1 MWAAISLFQAVAD
14 RRWPSLA
21 TSDRQDVNSRVRK
34 VIDLIEDRPVGED
47 NPVPLL
53 HSGGFMNMPEQMK
66 FRTDP
71 HHALPQ
77 KGIAV
82 VDLIRKVKNI
92 IGRLMGDKNVRVRRY
107 IHKIILRTP
116 VNRIL
121 EEHRHAVEFDPI
133 NLDSGITEIVAI
145 LVKPLKPRSPKTKV
159 VIAGDEDLVPVG
171 QIAEPFHKVQSLPF
185 GSHHSEIP

>member
-1 MWAAISLFQAVAD
+1 
-14 RRWPSLA
+14 
-21 TSDRQDVNSRVRK
+21 
-34 VIDLIEDRPVGED
+34 
-47 NPVPLL
+47 
-53 HSGGFMNMPEQMK
+53 MNMPKQVK
-66 FRTDP
+66 SGVDL
-71 HHALPQ
+71 HNALPQ

-121 EEHRHAVEFDPI
+121 EEHRYAVELDAL

-185 GSHHSEIP
+185 GSHHREIP

>member
-1 MWAAISLFQAVAD
+1 
-14 RRWPSLA
+14 
-21 TSDRQDVNSRVRK
+21 
-34 VIDLIEDRPVGED
+34 
-47 NPVPLL
+47 
-53 HSGGFMNMPEQMK
+53 MNMPEQVK
-66 FRTDP
+66 PGVDL

-171 QIAEPFHKVQSLPF
+171 QIAEPFHKVQRLRLGPRHREVPGMHDHIPLWQIRQLPVHVVGVRYVNYSHIPWSLNIALAFLRASAEPLSMRF
-185 GSHHSEIP
+185 YS